1 VGLFVGTGSR
11 PPGRSGL
18 GRAAIAT
25 ASGCL
30 LAGCGLVGGPKT
42 FQQDVPNTISV
53 TSSVLSQGL
62 IPQRYTCHGARLS
75 PPVHWSGAPP
85 GTKALALVVD
95 DSSTPI
101 TPFIYWLV
109 FDINPETSDIQE
121 GQLPPLAR
129 QAQNSAGKASYD
141 PLCPRNPGHAYR
153 FTVYAM
159 GSFLNLPNGAAVE
172 SAWPGIA
179 KAAIARGRLTGVA
192 DP

>member
-1 VGLFVGTGSR
+1 MMG
-11 PPGRSGL
+11 
-18 GRAAIAT
+18 
-25 ASGCL
+25 GCVL
-30 LAGCGLVGGPKT
+30 TGCGLVGGPKT
-42 FQQDVPNTISV
+42 FQQDVPNTIIV
-53 TSSVLSQGL
+53 TSPVLSQGV
-62 IPQRYTCHGARLS
+62 IPQRYTCHGAKLS
-75 PPVHWSGAPP
+75 PPIHWSGAPP

-101 TPFIYWLV
+101 TPFIYWIV

-129 QAQNSAGKASYD
+129 QASNSAGRADYD
-141 PLCPRNPGHAYR
+141 PLCPRSPGHAYR

-159 GSFLNLPNGAAVE
+159 GSFLNLPNGTAVG
-172 SAWPGIA
+172 SAWSGIA